1 MAHKEP
7 VKKKIAPAKKALS
20 KEIIDDEF
28 DDDAPLERKT
38 NNPAL
43 LKTLL
48 DLEQQIFQKAAKLK
62 II

>member
-7 VKKKIAPAKKALS
+7 LKKKPAPAKKAPRE
-20 KEIIDDEF
+20 EIIDDEF
-28 DDDAPLERKT
+28 DDEAPLERKT
-38 NNPAL
+38 NDPAL

-48 DLEQQIFQKAAKLK
+48 DLERQIFQKAAKLK